1 MEEENKVEEKKRI
14 FGFRSQK
21 KWKMAIAVL
30 YYFIGIIMTIGII
43 TDWSINVSVL
53 DTIIVKITDFL
64 TLLVYF
70 SPFLLLSDFSKDIRN
85 KIPLLKE
92 NTKGKTILFFFILII
107 IIPYISSIIDSAHTT
122 EFKQKVEIEQIQE
135 EQEIKEEKTAEEK
148 AAEERLKKEAE
159 KAKKEAEEKAKKE
172 AEEKAKKDAEEKA
185 KKDAEEKAKKKAEE
199 KAKKEAEEKAKKEAE
214 KAKKEAEEKAKK
226 EAEKAEKNFIF
237 DGISYEYKGFKTK
250 TRKN

>member
-214 KAKKEAEEKAKK
+214 EKAKK